1 MIQQIFSH
9 LAHFGHVVAAEA
21 GPLDFAMQV
30 ELELPTFT

>member
-9 LAHFGHVVAAEA
+9 LAHFGQTVAADA